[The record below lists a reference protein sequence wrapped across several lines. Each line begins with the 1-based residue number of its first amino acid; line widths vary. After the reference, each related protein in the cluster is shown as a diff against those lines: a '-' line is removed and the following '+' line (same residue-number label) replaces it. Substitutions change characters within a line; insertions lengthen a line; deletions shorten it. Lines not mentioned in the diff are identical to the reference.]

1 MEEVEALG
9 EIIVKKDNQD
19 KKCDIL
25 FIFENNNQK
34 YVGYT
39 DYSIEDERTKIY
51 VDTYNETLDI
61 NIKEN
66 ITKQEEI
73 NLIQKVLDK
82 IANRKKE
89 EQELVEIYN
98 TMQEDIAKYTSLSKK
113 TTTTHEEQIKLEEE
127 KEQLEENIKQAR
139 RQLPKELLEEW
150 KNQKELKI
158 KVNRNFRKDV
168 QENHRQY
175 KIIPII

>member
-25 FIFENNNQK
+25 FIFENNNKK

-98 TMQEDIAKYTSLSKK
+98 TMQEDIAKYTSLSK
-113 TTTTHEEQIKLEEE
+113 TTTATHEEQIKLEEE
-127 KEQLEENIKQAR
+127 KEQLEEKIKQAR
-139 RQLPKELLEEW
+139 RHLPKELLEEW

>member
-19 KKCDIL
+19 KKCNIL

-98 TMQEDIAKYTSLSKK
+98 TMQEDIAKYTSLSKT

-139 RQLPKELLEEW
+139 RHLPKELLEEW

>member
-1 MEEVEALG
+1 MEEKEALG

-39 DYSIEDERTKIY
+39 DYSIEDKRTKIY
-51 VDTYNETLDI
+51 VDIYNEILDI
-61 NIKEN
+61 NRKEN
-66 ITKQEEI
+66 ITKQEKF
-73 NLIQKVLDK
+73 NLIQKVLNK
-82 IANRKKE
+82 IASQKKE
-89 EQELVEIYN
+89 DLELMKIYN
-98 TMQEDIAKYTSLSKK
+98 TMQEDIAKYTSLSK
-113 TTTTHEEQIKLEEE
+113 TTTATHEEQIKLEEE

-139 RQLPKELLEEW
+139 RHLPKELLEEW

-158 KVNRNFRKDV
+158 KVNKNFRKDV

>member
-98 TMQEDIAKYTSLSKK
+98 TMQEDIAKYTSLSKT

-139 RQLPKELLEEW
+139 RHLPKELLEEW

>member
-139 RQLPKELLEEW
+139 RHLPKELLEEW

-168 QENHRQY
+168 QEKHRQY

>member
-39 DYSIEDERTKIY
+39 DYSIEDERIKIY

-66 ITKQEEI
+66 ISKQEEI
-73 NLIQKVLDK
+73 DLIQKVLDE
-82 IANRKKE
+82 IASRKKE
-89 EQELVEIYN
+89 DQELIEIYN
-98 TMQEDIAKYTSLSKK
+98 TMQENIAKYASLSKK
-113 TTTTHEEQIKLEEE
+113 KETTHEEQIKLEEE
-127 KEQLEENIKQAR
+127 KELLEENIKQAR
-139 RQLPKELLEEW
+139 RHLPKELLEEW

-168 QENHRQY
+168 QENHRRY

>member
-1 MEEVEALG
+1 MEEKEALG

-39 DYSIEDERTKIY
+39 DYSIEDKRTKIY
-51 VDTYNETLDI
+51 VDIYNEILDI
-61 NIKEN
+61 NRKEN
-66 ITKQEEI
+66 ITKQEKI
-73 NLIQKVLDK
+73 NLIQKVLNK
-82 IANRKKE
+82 IASQKKE
-89 EQELVEIYN
+89 DLELMKIYN

-113 TTTTHEEQIKLEEE
+113 TATTHEEQIELEEE

-139 RQLPKELLEEW
+139 RHLPKELLEEW

-158 KVNRNFRKDV
+158 KVNKNFRKDV
-168 QENHRQY
+168 QENHR
-175 KIIPII
+175 

>member
-98 TMQEDIAKYTSLSKK
+98 TMQEDIAKYTSLSK
-113 TTTTHEEQIKLEEE
+113 TTTATHEEQIKLEEE

-139 RQLPKELLEEW
+139 KHLPKELLEEW

>member
-98 TMQEDIAKYTSLSKK
+98 TMQEDIAKYTSLSK
-113 TTTTHEEQIKLEEE
+113 TTTATHEEQIELEEE

-139 RQLPKELLEEW
+139 RHLPKELLEEW

-158 KVNRNFRKDV
+158 KVNKNFRKDV

>member
-39 DYSIEDERTKIY
+39 DYSIEDKRTKIY
-51 VDTYNETLDI
+51 VDIYNETLDI

-66 ITKQEEI
+66 ITKQEKF
-73 NLIQKVLDK
+73 NLIQKVLNK
-82 IANRKKE
+82 IASQKKE
-89 EQELVEIYN
+89 DLELMKIYN

-113 TTTTHEEQIKLEEE
+113 TATTHEEQIKLEEE

-139 RQLPKELLEEW
+139 RHLPKELLEEW

-158 KVNRNFRKDV
+158 KVNKNFRKDV